1 MNEAELFLKAQS
13 GDSDALSLLVDSNMG
28 LVKSLAIRFR
38 DRGTETEDLIQ
49 IGTIGLM
56 KAIRGFDVEYGTRFS
71 TYAVPLICGE
81 IKKHLRD
88 DGIIKVSRE
97 IKRKSAILCR
107 EKQRIMTETG
117 EEPQITQLAL
127 VSGMTVE
134 EAVRALDAT
143 AAVTS
148 LYEGGEGELTP
159 EQRLWED
166 NVAEF
171 CESLALK
178 QAVHNLPPEDRQI
191 ILLRYYKGLSQA
203 ATARI
208 LGLTQVK
215 ISRREKKIMQAL
227 RKELIG

>member
-1 MNEAELFLKAQS
+1 MNEIELFKEAKN
-13 GDSDALSLLVDSNMG
+13 GDSAALSVLVEGNMG

-38 DRGTETEDLIQ
+38 DRGTEVEDLIQ
-49 IGTIGLM
+49 IGTIGLI
-56 KAIRGFDVEYGTRFS
+56 KAIRGYDDSFGTRFS

-97 IKRKSAILCR
+97 IKRRSALLCR

-117 EEPQITQLAL
+117 EEPKISELARI
-127 VSGMTVE
+127 SGMSVE

-148 LYEGGEGELTP
+148 LYESGEGELSP
-159 EQRLWED
+159 EETLWTD
-166 NVAEF
+166 NIAVF
-171 CESLALK
+171 SESLALK
-178 QAVHNLPPEDRQI
+178 QAVRRLPDEEKKI
-191 ILLRYYKGLSQA
+191 VLLRYYRGMSQA
-203 ATARI
+203 ATARV

-215 ISRREKKIMQAL
+215 VSRKEKKIMEKL
-227 RKELIG
+227 KKEMM